1 MQTRRALALAAA
13 LVVAATVPLPAAAHV
28 NHVEVDPQVSPDGTV
43 VVETAFVASDGF
55 LVLHRGDDGEPGAPV
70 GHVPISRADGFQTD
84 VEVTVDEDVWANW
97 TAGSLWVVLH
107 DDDGDG
113 TFEPDEDRAVPTFGR
128 TAATGVTVA
137 KGDRALVTAVTDTPQ
152 RPDDATITVRRA
164 VLPRD
169 GQLLVRDASDGRV
182 LGRTNL
188 SAGPHEGVTVEL
200 DQSSVEGR
208 DGLTLEAVVAG
219 PDGEPATAGE
229 QAVATR
235 FGVRFGSG
243 GTATGGVVQTATATP
258 GGGTGG
264 PLGQP
269 GFGARAAVIGI
280 AVALA
285 TVAVGALSR
294 RRGV

>member
-1 MQTRRALALAAA
+1 MQTRHALALSAA
-13 LVVAATVPLPAAAHV
+13 LVVAATIPLPATAHV
-28 NHVEVDPQVSPDGTV
+28 NHVEIDPQVSPDGTV

-55 LVLHRGDDGEPGAPV
+55 LVLHRGDDGEPGTPV
-70 GHVPISRADGFQTD
+70 GHVPISRADGLRTD
-84 VEVTVDEDVWANW
+84 VGVTVDEDAWANW

-113 TFEPDEDRAVPTFGR
+113 RFEPDEDRPVPTFGR

-152 RPDDATITVRRA
+152 RSDDATVTVRRA

-169 GQLLVRDASDGRV
+169 GQLLVRNASDGRV
-182 LGRTNL
+182 LGRTTL
-188 SAGPHEGVTVEL
+188 SAGGHEGVNVEL
-200 DQSSVEGR
+200 DEASVEGR

-219 PDGEPATAGE
+219 SDGEPVTAGD

-235 FGVRFGSG
+235 FDVRFGNG
-243 GTATGGVVQTATATP
+243 GNATSGVVQTATATP

-264 PLGQP
+264 PLGQA
-269 GFGARAAVIGI
+269 GFRAWAAVIGI

-285 TVAVGALSR
+285 TVAVGTLAR
-294 RRGV
+294 RRGA